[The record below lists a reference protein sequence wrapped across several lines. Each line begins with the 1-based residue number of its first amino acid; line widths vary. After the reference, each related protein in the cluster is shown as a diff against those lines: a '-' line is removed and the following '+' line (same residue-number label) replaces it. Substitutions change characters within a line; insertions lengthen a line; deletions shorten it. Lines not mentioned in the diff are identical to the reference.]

1 MFARKH
7 EDSKDDEDVK
17 ALRGANAL
25 IYVRPSN
32 IALIDRRVLK
42 SYNFS
47 SNSYELG
54 STFQIICNSGGDSV
68 WGPSSYLRLEYT
80 ATADLDF
87 GLGSIL
93 NIFKSVRATHRSG
106 EILEFT
112 DNVNL
117 LANLKRFWAYK
128 RDDRVKLDGLLGTAP
143 NTGAGALQYQNRPGA
158 GVHVACI
165 PMSLLL
171 GIFDSKTQYM
181 PASMCAGMKLEFELA
196 PLQIITT
203 TFAAGGVQ
211 ISAMKPTLLLDSAQ
225 LYDVVNKQL
234 LEEQADVDE
243 SGIQFTYKTYFNS
256 AAVTASNAINIDIQ
270 QSASLVSEIIA
281 ITRDNNVV
289 ASGLN
294 GADAFDYI
302 QPFSQAQYRL
312 GSLYWPQQIINVPT
326 GANWPITQNNSQEW
340 YGISLTAFQAY
351 VDEFHKAAGGEA
363 TCQFQAA
370 SVASDLSLNS
380 WKIGKP
386 CLAFSG
392 EKSACGLELTG
403 KGFAR
408 VMIETHC

>member
-1 MFARKH
+1 MTPRGNARPRM
-7 EDSKDDEDVK
+7 VCL
-17 ALRGANAL
+17 A
-25 IYVRPSN
+25 
-32 IALIDRRVLK
+32 
-42 SYNFS
+42 
-47 SNSYELG
+47 
-54 STFQIICNSGGDSV
+54 
-68 WGPSSYLRLEYT
+68 
-80 ATADLDF
+80 
-87 GLGSIL
+87 
-93 NIFKSVRATHRSG
+93 G
-106 EILEFT
+106 EILEYT
-112 DNVNL
+112 DNINL

-158 GVHVACI
+158 GTHVACI

-171 GIFDSKTQYM
+171 GIFDSRTQYM
-181 PASMCAGMKLEFELA
+181 PASMCAGMKVEVELS

-203 TFAAGGVQ
+203 TFATGGIQ

-256 AAVTASNAINIDIQ
+256 AAVTASNAVNIDIQ

-289 ASGLN
+289 SSGFN

-326 GANWPITQNNSQEW
+326 GTTWPVTQNNSQEW

-380 WKIGKP
+380 WTIGKP
-386 CLAFSG
+386 CLAFTG

-403 KGFAR
+403 EPTNNSRILNFSATIGQATGSGAFPGAGPLVPPYAYTLAQVR
-408 VMIETHC
+408 VDTFLAYTRVANLMGDNCVVDR